1 MKKKFCLII
10 ALCMAMS
17 VCLGFGLTLTKAN
30 AAETNTVSGLF
41 RMKDGASVR
50 VGEPYGIRFTTE
62 VGADYTAS
70 LESVHSGKTFKFGTQ
85 LKITVDGVTKGMNI
99 EAEKFVDTTEGRLY
113 NTVVTDIPEEFF
125 NTFVTAASYVK
136 VYDGETLVTTYYA
149 DNNGQ
154 TRSAAQVASRAL
166 ADGKTDAVLSEYV
179 KNAEEFSFG
188 GATGTLMLGKSDL
201 NDYLTVNPSKIT
213 PVYRSGDETVATV
226 DKDGTITAKKTG
238 EQVLITATLGA
249 KSASCTFTV
258 GNEGIIYQNEE
269 KLGYCG
275 WPTVAKIYDDKLISV
290 WSLRQTHQDPYGK
303 VVGAISEDN
312 GVTWGEPFTIIDT
325 VLDDRDA
332 GVIFWNNKVIVSTVS
347 VSKHIYLNSG
357 NQEWIDYTNAITDEQ
372 EAEALGCKYVIGEM
386 VNGKL
391 TFGEIKKAPAFTP
404 HGMIKLANG
413 DLGYVGYD
421 GYDRETGIT
430 KTKITFY
437 SSADGE
443 TWSKVSEVFGANEFL
458 VDKLNE
464 PNAIVLKNGKMI
476 VAVRS
481 ESGGIYIAESI
492 DGGVT
497 FSNKR
502 ALLPAA
508 ISTPPHL
515 MQMTDGTLVL
525 SYGYRSEPFNIRAIV
540 SKDNGE
546 SWSNEIELTSG
557 GVDWDFGYP
566 ATIERGNGEL
576 LTVYYQ
582 KLSADKK
589 NTALKEIIWTIP
601 ENLTYGEK
609 VVASYD
615 ITSAAFV
622 LRTDAQATTLTVGEE
637 GGENVITYSST
648 AGVWDARAQFSV
660 KMLDLVTA
668 NRQLGGKALSLDF
681 KYEGDVS
688 TLQLWCIT
696 SEGMKGVTVAD
707 LVNNG
712 TATIAYNGYG
722 IGWESVSKGVWY
734 TLYVDLG
741 KFAANYGEIVYSNTN
756 NSNNCGLQAATISTL
771 KVKGIKFISATDMPA
786 LIEAREAFQKFQNC
800 TVTTDAATGV
810 TTYTA
815 GAGNE
820 YDSRAQ
826 FTTVMLNKCVEYYA
840 LTEDYSVSMEFR
852 YTGDVKNMQFWVY
865 KPWPATLTPTLESLV
880 NEGIAIIKKGENQ
893 YRFDQLVKGEWYTVY
908 VDIHRFGEIVLD
920 GKNNNIGVQ
929 VASLSTIEYKMAK
942 FVPSPEMPI
951 VPFKAVSPSVTL
963 TTELNNGNVG
973 ITTYTNA
980 KADGHWN
987 SRIQLTSAA
996 YIEYVRNYA
1005 AGNKVMSIDLKYEG
1019 TVSEIQFW
1027 KMGGDGGYS
1036 GGTPTFSGL
1045 ISDGTIT
1052 LYKADGTTCSF
1063 SDMVAGEWYTAKFD
1077 MAKFGALNAGS
1088 GNYGFHMGC
1097 SNATTMQFKNF
1108 KFEDKN

>member
-249 KSASCTFTV
+249 KSATCTFTV

-275 WPTVAKIYDDKLISV
+275 WPTVARIYDDKLISV

-347 VSKHIYLNSG
+347 VSKRIYLNSG

-421 GYDRETGIT
+421 GYDRENGIT
-430 KTKITFY
+430 NSKIAFF

-492 DGGVT
+492 DGGDT

-637 GGENVITYSST
+637 GGENVITYAST
-648 AGVWDARAQFSV
+648 ASEVWDARAQLSG

-668 NRQLGGKALSLDF
+668 NRQLGGKALTLDF

-688 TLQLWCIT
+688 TLQLWYYTPGIAAKT
-696 SEGMKGVTVAD
+696 LKELIDDKVATLARD
-707 LVNNG
+707 
-712 TATIAYNGYG
+712 GYS
-722 IGWESVSKGVWY
+722 IGWERVSKGVWY
-734 TLYVDLG
+734 TLYVDLD
-741 KFAANYGEIVYSNTN
+741 KFANTYGEIVYSASGND
-756 NSNNCGLQAATISTL
+756 CGLQAATISTL
-771 KVKGIKFISATDMPA
+771 KVKGVEFIALSDIPA
-786 LIEAREAFQKFQNC
+786 LQETIDAFQKFQNC

-820 YDSRAQ
+820 WDSRAQ
-826 FTTVMLNKCVEYYA
+826 FTTAMFNKCVGYYA

-865 KPWPATLTPTLESLV
+865 APSGTLTPTLESLV
-880 NEGIAIIKKGENQ
+880 NDCTAIIKKGENQ

-908 VDIHRFGEIVLD
+908 VDIHRFGEILLN
-920 GKNNNIGVQ
+920 GTNNIGVQ
-929 VASLSTIEYKMAK
+929 VASLTTIEYKMPK
-942 FVPSPEMPI
+942 FVPSPAMPMF
-951 VPFKAVSPSVTL
+951 PFNAVSPSVTL
-963 TTELNNGNVG
+963 TTELNNGDA
-973 ITTYTNA
+973 ITTYTNTI
-980 KADGHWN
+980 DNNHWD
-987 SRIQLTSAA
+987 SRIQLTSVA
-996 YIEYVRNYA
+996 YGEYVRNYA
-1005 AGNKVMSIDLKYEG
+1005 AGNKVMAFDFKYEG

-1036 GGTPTFSGL
+1036 GGTPTFSGM

-1063 SDMVAGEWYTAKFD
+1063 ADVVAGEWYTAKFD
-1077 MAKFGALNAGS
+1077 MAKFGALNAGG

>member
-17 VCLGFGLTLTKAN
+17 VCLGLGFTQTKAN
-30 AAETNTVSGLF
+30 AAETSAVSGLF

-50 VGEPYGIRFTTE
+50 VVEPYGIRFTTE
-62 VGADYTAS
+62 VGNDYTAS
-70 LESVHSGKTFKFGTQ
+70 LESVHSGKTFKFGTL

-99 EAEKFVDTTEGRLY
+99 DAEKFVDTTDGRVY
-113 NTVVTDIPEEFF
+113 NTVVTDIPEGFF
-125 NTFVTAASYVK
+125 NTFITAESYVK

-154 TRSAAQVASRAL
+154 TRSAAQVASGAL

-179 KNAEEFSFG
+179 KNVEDFSFG
-188 GATGTLMLGKSDL
+188 GSTGTLMLGKSDL

-213 PVYRSGDETVATV
+213 PVYKSEDETVATV
-226 DKDGTITAKKTG
+226 DKNGIITAKKTG
-238 EQVLITATLGA
+238 EQVLITATLGT

-258 GNEGIIYQNEE
+258 GNEGVIYQSEE

-275 WPTVAKIYDDKLISV
+275 WPSVAKIYDGKLISV
-290 WSLRQTHQDPYGK
+290 WSLRQTHRDPYGK

-312 GVTWGEPFTIIDT
+312 GVTWSEPFTIIDT

-332 GVIFWNNKVIVSTVS
+332 GVIFWKNKVIVSTVS
-347 VSKHIYLNSG
+347 VAKSIYLNSG

-372 EAEALGCKYVIGEM
+372 ETEALGCNYVIGEM
-386 VNGKL
+386 VNGEL
-391 TFGEIKKAPAFTP
+391 TFGAIKKAPSFTP
-404 HGMIKLANG
+404 HGMIQLANG
-413 DLGYVGYD
+413 ELGYVGYD
-421 GYDRETGIT
+421 GYDRENGIT
-430 KTKITFY
+430 KSKIVFY

-443 TWSKVSEVFGANEFL
+443 TWSKVSDVFGANEFL
-458 VDKLNE
+458 ADQLNE

-481 ESGGIYIAESI
+481 ESGGIYIAEST
-492 DGGVT
+492 DDGVT

-508 ISTPPHL
+508 IKTPPHL
-515 MQMTDGTLVL
+515 MQTTDGTLVL
-525 SYGYRSEPFNIRAIV
+525 SYGYRSAPYNIRAIV

-589 NTALKEIIWTIP
+589 NTALKEVIWTIP
-601 ENLTYGEK
+601 ENLTYGDK
-609 VVASYD
+609 AVVTYD
-615 ITSAAFV
+615 VTSAAFA
-622 LRTDAQATTLTVGEE
+622 LRADAKATTLTVGEE
-637 GGENVITYSST
+637 GGENVITYTST
-648 AGVWDARAQFSV
+648 ASEVWDARAQLSG

-668 NRQLGGKALSLDF
+668 NRQLGGKALTLDF

-688 TLQLWCIT
+688 TLQFWYYT
-696 SEGMKGVTVAD
+696 PNVAAKTLKELID
-707 LVNNG
+707 GKV
-712 TATIAYNGYG
+712 ATLACDGYS
-722 IGWESVSKGVWY
+722 IGWERVSKGVWY
-734 TLYVDLG
+734 TLYVDLD
-741 KFAANYGEIVYSNTN
+741 KFATAYGEIVYTASG
-756 NSNNCGLQAATISTL
+756 NNCGLQAATISTL
-771 KVKGIKFISATDMPA
+771 KVKGIEFISLSDIPA
-786 LIEAREAFQKFQNC
+786 LTESIDAFQKFQNC

-820 YDSRAQ
+820 WDSRAQ
-826 FTTVMLNKCVEYYA
+826 FTTAMFNKCVEYYA

-852 YTGDVKNMQFWVY
+852 YTGDVKKMQFWVY
-865 KPWPATLTPTLESLV
+865 TPSGTQIPTLESLV
-880 NEGIAIIKKGENQ
+880 NAGTAIIKKGENQ

-929 VASLSTIEYKMAK
+929 VASLTTIEYKMPK
-942 FVPSPEMPI
+942 FVPSPEMPMF
-951 VPFKAVSPSVTL
+951 PFNAVSPKVTL
-963 TTELNNGNVG
+963 TTELNNGDA
-973 ITTYTNA
+973 ITTYTNKPDDSQA
-980 KADGHWN
+980 WN
-987 SRIQLTSAA
+987 SRIQLTPVA
-996 YIEYVRNYA
+996 YGEYVRKYA
-1005 AGNKVMSIDLKYEG
+1005 AGNKVMAFDFKYEG
-1019 TVSEIQFW
+1019 TVSDIYFW
-1027 KMGGDGGYS
+1027 RMDTTGGY
-1036 GGTPTFSGL
+1036 GDQYWFSGL

-1052 LYKADGTTCSF
+1052 LYKADGTTCAF
-1063 SDMVAGEWYTAKFD
+1063 ADMVAGEWYTAKFD

-1088 GNYGFHMGC
+1088 GHYGFHMGC
-1097 SNATTMQFKNF
+1097 SNVTTMQFKNF